1 MLNTYESYLSNTTT
15 LNSTVINAA
24 VRRVN
29 EACGSSFVNF
39 GKNTQTSDDSSGVA
53 VKFIA
58 GLKGAVAFTSILAW
72 ILIVS
77 FDLN

>member
-1 MLNTYESYLSNTTT
+1 M
-15 LNSTVINAA
+15 
-24 VRRVN
+24 
-29 EACGSSFVNF
+29 NF

-53 VKFIA
+53 VEFIA